1 MQQDVETQVIH
12 RVAEMAGVE
21 PGEVT
26 LTSAFADLGVD
37 SLSAVSLIGDLE
49 DEFGVSIPN
58 DEVIRIRTVS
68 DAVTQ
73 IVRAMAEGGQA

>member
-1 MQQDVETQVIH
+1 MPQELESQVVH

-21 PGEVT
+21 PGEVS

-58 DEVIRIRTVS
+58 DEVIRIRTVG
-68 DAVTQ
+68 DAVAQ
-73 IVRAMAEGGQA
+73 IVRAMVHGGQA